1 MSAIGGDSRLDPSAP
16 RGGADDIPRRLENLP
31 ASSYLWRL
39 VILLS
44 LGGCFEIYDL
54 FLTGYIAPGLNR
66 SGLLT
71 TTTQAFFGF
80 SGVGAFVAATFAG
93 LFVGTFFL
101 GFLADRFG
109 RRSIFTYALLGYSAA
124 SVVMA
129 FQTTAGGV
137 LLWRFI
143 AGIGIGV
150 EIITIDAYITELVPS
165 WMRGRAFAVNQA
177 VMFVAVP
184 IVAALAWWLVPLSPY
199 GLDGWRWVVLIGAAA
214 SMIIW
219 VLRLYVPESPLWLA
233 RHGRIEDAVKI
244 LTTLESSGGTA
255 PARQGGPTENV
266 VRRSA
271 AKLGHADLF
280 KAPYLSLV
288 VLLMVFNFCQAFG
301 FYGFA
306 NWVPTLLVEKGI
318 TVTKS
323 LQYSFIVAFAYPI
336 APLLAA
342 SFADR
347 FERKWIICG
356 ASVAIIVFGLA
367 FSQLI
372 LPALLILCGVLL
384 TASNM
389 TMSYAYHAYQTEVF
403 PTAIRARASG
413 LVYSMSR
420 VSAMFS
426 GFIVAYMLRETG
438 VGGVFGLITIAMIIV
453 IVAIAT
459 LRPERSRQTTRRL
472 NIPPRTD
479 RPCRSAC
486 AWLAEARVCR
496 PEQSRHVECR
506 RQGALPD
513 PFPADAFHP
522 VAFDRSGA
530 GVDHRAGFCASTAA
544 QLVRHF
550 RRGLGRGDAGPG
562 I

>member
-1 MSAIGGDSRLDPSAP
+1 MSAVSIDSGLDLAAA
-16 RGGADDIPRRLENLP
+16 GGAADEISRRLENLP
-31 ASSYLWRL
+31 ASSYVWRL

-54 FLTGYIAPGLNR
+54 FLTGYIAPGLNK

-80 SGVGAFVAATFAG
+80 SGIGAFVAATFAG

-109 RRSIFTYALLGYSAA
+109 RRAIFTCALLGYSAA
-124 SVVMA
+124 SVAMA
-129 FQTTAGGV
+129 CQTTSGGV

-150 EIITIDAYITELVPS
+150 EVITIDAYITELVPS

-177 VMFVAVP
+177 VMFIAVP

-199 GLDGWRWVVLIGAAA
+199 GIEGWRWVVLIGAAA

-219 VLRLYVPESPLWLA
+219 ILRLYVPESPLWLA
-233 RHGRIEDAVKI
+233 RHGRTDEAVAI
-244 LTTLESSGGTA
+244 LRMLEARTGA
-255 PARQGGPTENV
+255 PATRPEKSHAPPARPT
-266 VRRSA
+266 
-271 AKLGHADLF
+271 AKVGYADLF
-280 KAPYLSLV
+280 RPPYRSLV
-288 VLLMVFNFCQAFG
+288 VLFMVFNFCQAFG

-318 TVTKS
+318 TVTRS

-347 FERKWIICG
+347 FERKWVICG
-356 ASVAIIVFGLA
+356 ACVAIIVFGLIFA
-367 FSQLI
+367 QLT

-384 TASNM
+384 TAANM

-403 PTAIRARASG
+403 PTQVRARAAG

-420 VSAMFS
+420 VSATFS
-426 GFIVAYMLRETG
+426 GFIVAYMLREGG
-438 VGGVFGLITIAMIIV
+438 VGGVFGLITTAMVVV

-459 LRPERSRQTTRRL
+459 FGPE
-472 NIPPRTD
+472 
-479 RPCRSAC
+479 
-486 AWLAEARVCR
+486 
-496 PEQSRHVECR
+496 
-506 RQGALPD
+506 
-513 PFPADAFHP
+513 
-522 VAFDRSGA
+522 
-530 GVDHRAGFCASTAA
+530 
-544 QLVRHF
+544 VR
-550 RRGLGRGDAGPG
+550 GKPLDT
-562 I
+562 

>member
-1 MSAIGGDSRLDPSAP
+1 MSAVGIDTGLDLGATRGAP
-16 RGGADDIPRRLENLP
+16 DEISRRLESLP

-54 FLTGYIAPGLNR
+54 FFTGYIAPGLNR

-80 SGVGAFVAATFAG
+80 SGIGAFVAATFAG

-109 RRSIFTYALLGYSAA
+109 RRSIFTYALLGYTAA
-124 SVVMA
+124 TVAMA
-129 FQTTAGGV
+129 CQTTSGGV

-177 VMFVAVP
+177 VMFIAVP
-184 IVAALAWWLVPLSPY
+184 VVAALSWWLVPLSPY
-199 GLDGWRWVVLIGAAA
+199 GIDGWRWVVLIGAAA

-219 VLRLYVPESPLWLA
+219 ILRLFVPESPLWLA
-233 RHGRIEDAVKI
+233 RHGRTEEAVKI
-244 LTTLESSGGTA
+244 LQTLEA
-255 PARQGGPTENV
+255 
-266 VRRSA
+266 SA
-271 AKLGHADLF
+271 ASGAATRPAKMPDGLPPRAVAKAGYAELF
-280 KAPYLSLV
+280 KPPYLSLV
-288 VLLMVFNFCQAFG
+288 VLFMIFNLCQAFG
-301 FYGFA
+301 VYGFA
-306 NWVPTLLVEKGI
+306 NWVPALLVEKGI

-323 LQYSFIVAFAYPI
+323 LQYSFIIAFAYPI

-356 ASVAIIVFGLA
+356 AAVAISAFGMA
-367 FSQLI
+367 FSQLAQ
-372 LPALLILCGVLL
+372 PALLILCGVLI

-403 PTAIRARASG
+403 PTSIRARASG

-420 VSAMFS
+420 VSATFS
-426 GFIVAYMLRETG
+426 GFIVAYMLREAG
-438 VGGVFGLITIAMIIV
+438 VGGVFGLITTAMVVV
-453 IVAIAT
+453 IVAIAAFGPNVRGKP
-459 LRPERSRQTTRRL
+459 L
-472 NIPPRTD
+472 
-479 RPCRSAC
+479 
-486 AWLAEARVCR
+486 
-496 PEQSRHVECR
+496 
-506 RQGALPD
+506 
-513 PFPADAFHP
+513 DA
-522 VAFDRSGA
+522 
-530 GVDHRAGFCASTAA
+530 
-544 QLVRHF
+544 
-550 RRGLGRGDAGPG
+550 
-562 I
+562 

>member
-1 MSAIGGDSRLDPSAP
+1 MSAAEIDAGTGFTAGTGGVDEIS
-16 RGGADDIPRRLENLP
+16 RRLESLP
-31 ASSYLWRL
+31 ASSYVWRL

-54 FLTGYIAPGLNR
+54 FFTGYIAPGLNH

-80 SGVGAFVAATFAG
+80 SGIGAFVAATFAG

-109 RRSIFTYALLGYSAA
+109 RRSIFTFALLGYTAA

-129 FQTTAGGV
+129 CQTTSGGL

-177 VMFVAVP
+177 VMFIAVP
-184 IVAALAWWLVPLSPY
+184 IVAFLSWWLVPLSPY
-199 GLDGWRWVVLIGAAA
+199 GIDGWRWVVLIGAAG
-214 SMIIW
+214 SMVIW

-233 RHGRIEDAVKI
+233 RHGRGDEADKI
-244 LTTLESSGGTA
+244 MRRLEASVSASSTRPKTPPATT
-255 PARQGGPTENV
+255 PARPPKKADF
-266 VRRSA
+266 SA
-271 AKLGHADLF
+271 LF
-280 KAPYLSLV
+280 RPPYRSLV
-288 VLLMVFNFCQAFG
+288 VLFMVFNFCQAFG

-318 TVTKS
+318 TVTRS

-342 SFADR
+342 SFADKL
-347 FERKWIICG
+347 ERKWIICG
-356 ASVAIIVFGLA
+356 ACAAIIVFGVA
-367 FSQLI
+367 FSQLTE
-372 LPALLILCGVLL
+372 PALLILSGVLL
-384 TASNM
+384 TAANM

-403 PTAIRARASG
+403 PTAIRARAAG

-420 VSAMFS
+420 LSAMFS
-426 GFIVAYMLRETG
+426 GFIVAYVLREGG
-438 VGGVFGLITIAMIIV
+438 VGGVFGLITTAMVIV
-453 IVAIAT
+453 IVAIA
-459 LRPERSRQTTRRL
+459 LF
-472 NIPPRTD
+472 
-479 RPCRSAC
+479 
-486 AWLAEARVCR
+486 
-496 PEQSRHVECR
+496 
-506 RQGALPD
+506 G
-513 PFPADAFHP
+513 PAVRGKPLDA
-522 VAFDRSGA
+522 
-530 GVDHRAGFCASTAA
+530 
-544 QLVRHF
+544 
-550 RRGLGRGDAGPG
+550 
-562 I
+562 

>member
-1 MSAIGGDSRLDPSAP
+1 MSAVEIDAGTGLAAT
-16 RGGADDIPRRLENLP
+16 RGGADEISRRLESLP
-31 ASSYLWRL
+31 ASSYVWRL

-54 FLTGYIAPGLNR
+54 FFTGYIAPGLNR

-80 SGVGAFVAATFAG
+80 SGIGAFVAATFAG

-101 GFLADRFG
+101 GFLADRYG
-109 RRSIFTYALLGYSAA
+109 RRAIFTFALLGYSAA

-129 FQTTAGGV
+129 FQTTSEGL

-165 WMRGRAFAVNQA
+165 WMRGRAFAVNQS
-177 VMFVAVP
+177 VMFIAVP
-184 IVAALAWWLVPLSPY
+184 VVAFLSWWLVPLQPY
-199 GLDGWRWVVLIGAAA
+199 GVDGWRWVVLIGAAG
-214 SMIIW
+214 SMVIW

-233 RHGRIEDAVKI
+233 RHGRTDEALKI
-244 LTTLESSGGTA
+244 LATLEASAGPAAARPKPTANRVPA
-255 PARQGGPTENV
+255 PAPVGFAE
-266 VRRSA
+266 
-271 AKLGHADLF
+271 LF
-280 KAPYLSLV
+280 RPPYLSLV
-288 VLLMVFNFCQAFG
+288 VLFMVFNFCQAFG

-347 FERKWIICG
+347 LERKWIICG
-356 ASVAIIVFGLA
+356 ACVAIIAFGAA
-367 FSQLI
+367 FSQFTA
-372 LPALLILCGVLL
+372 PALLILSGVLL
-384 TASNM
+384 TAANM

-426 GFIVAYMLRETG
+426 GFIVAYMLR
-438 VGGVFGLITIAMIIV
+438 VGGINGVFGLITSAMILV
-453 IVAIAT
+453 IIAIAT
-459 LRPERSRQTTRRL
+459 FGPNVRGKPL
-472 NIPPRTD
+472 
-479 RPCRSAC
+479 
-486 AWLAEARVCR
+486 
-496 PEQSRHVECR
+496 
-506 RQGALPD
+506 
-513 PFPADAFHP
+513 DA
-522 VAFDRSGA
+522 
-530 GVDHRAGFCASTAA
+530 
-544 QLVRHF
+544 
-550 RRGLGRGDAGPG
+550 
-562 I
+562 

>member
-1 MSAIGGDSRLDPSAP
+1 MSAIGIDARLDAAP
-16 RGGADDIPRRLENLP
+16 KSGAAGEISLRLENLP
-31 ASSYLWRL
+31 ASAYLWRL

-54 FLTGYIAPGLNR
+54 FFTGYIAPGLTR

-80 SGVGAFVAATFAG
+80 SGIGAFVAATFAG

-109 RRSIFTYALLGYSAA
+109 RRTIFTWALLGYTAA
-124 SVVMA
+124 TVAMA
-129 FQTTAGGV
+129 CQTTPGGL

-165 WMRGRAFAVNQA
+165 RMRGRAFAVNQS
-177 VMFVAVP
+177 VMFIAVP
-184 IVAALAWWLVPLSPY
+184 VVAFLAWWLVPLTPY
-199 GLDGWRWVVLIGAAA
+199 GVDGWRWVVLIGAAA
-214 SMIIW
+214 SMVIW
-219 VLRLYVPESPLWLA
+219 ILRLFVPESPLWLA
-233 RHGRIEDAVKI
+233 RHGRTEQAIRI
-244 LTTLESSGGTA
+244 LQTLEAASTTA
-255 PARQGGPTENV
+255 RAVRTSDALPARATSKA
-266 VRRSA
+266 RF
-271 AKLGHADLF
+271 ADLF
-280 KAPYLSLV
+280 KPPYLSLV
-288 VLLMVFNFCQAFG
+288 VLFMVFNFCQAFG

-356 ASVAIIVFGLA
+356 ASVAIIAFGMA
-367 FSQLI
+367 FSQFAA
-372 LPALLILCGVLL
+372 PALLILSGVLL
-384 TASNM
+384 TAANM

-420 VSAMFS
+420 LSAMFS
-426 GFIVAYMLRETG
+426 GFIVAYMLRVGG
-438 VGGVFGLITIAMIIV
+438 VDGVFGLITAAMILV
-453 IVAIAT
+453 ILVMAAFG
-459 LRPERSRQTTRRL
+459 P
-472 NIPPRTD
+472 
-479 RPCRSAC
+479 
-486 AWLAEARVCR
+486 
-496 PEQSRHVECR
+496 HVR
-506 RQGALPD
+506 GKPL
-513 PFPADAFHP
+513 DA
-522 VAFDRSGA
+522 
-530 GVDHRAGFCASTAA
+530 
-544 QLVRHF
+544 
-550 RRGLGRGDAGPG
+550 
-562 I
+562 